1 MAIDVVCTCGAKF
14 RVNDEWAGRKARCT
28 KCGSVVRIETA
39 PAPEPFQDLSNEDP
53 LGLGGQP
60 TAGPSNDFSDLL
72 DEDIPLAASASPA
85 STDPLASESPS
96 IQITVDFDVRI
107 PNDDEVS
114 DVIRA
119 NLHQHFAGARPGTYN
134 QVQLE
139 VHVLDWNDHGTRKVV
154 ALSFFGDVNDK
165 RISKN
170 FSRDI
175 PGIKGAVNIAAKA
188 WDSATSAVRGAR
200 LSKQMREILENIVD
214 DACVHIDRAVGGRK
228 SSSSKLWET
237 FDIIKV
243 VLTLGTIF
251 GILGFVVFKYGFE
264 DFGPVILMALVAGGA
279 VFVPIHTIQLLVA
292 PASFYTEDPRGRRV
306 LSRWKAKNVAALRI
320 RLGVMVTIC
329 ATALVGFWMMISSA
343 LNPDTEQGPAHSP
356 QSASRRPSGHSDST
370 RTELRHGSSAPGASD
385 ARSKQAATDPDDPD
399 FFKQNLLVLQ
409 SGGRFDSQKALKRL
423 VDADTAKL
431 DDPEMHK
438 QIAKA
443 IRDIAFDDSAMV
455 DSRNLAIQGLVHWG
469 GKFAGPVLVKLLQ
482 EDPHFIQGEILKQL
496 AVVKEPTAIDLVV
509 EKLLD
514 SGLEAEAAANCLIT
528 YGPVAEDPVLANLR
542 ADNPRTVKLA
552 LKVLAEIGT
561 EKSLPALDS
570 LRNVHFARL
579 IAKDRQRAAQ
589 MIQQRE
595 ADQ

>member
-1 MAIDVVCTCGAKF
+1 MAIDVVCPCGAKF

-28 KCGSVVRIETA
+28 KCGSVVRIEAA
-39 PAPEPFQDLSNEDP
+39 PPPEPFQNLTNEDP
-53 LGLGGQP
+53 LGLSGQP
-60 TAGPSNDFSDLL
+60 TAGPSDSFSDLL

-85 STDPLASESPS
+85 SNDPLASEKSPS

-119 NLHQHFAGARPGTYN
+119 NLHQHFARARTGTYN

-154 ALSFFGDVNDK
+154 ALSFFGDVNGK

-320 RLGVMVTIC
+320 RLGLMVTIC

-343 LNPDTEQGPAHSP
+343 LSPAPEEDPAHSP
-356 QSASRRPSGHSDST
+356 HSASRRPPARSDSG
-370 RTELRHGSSAPGASD
+370 RTEPQRASTTTGASEGPSRH
-385 ARSKQAATDPDDPD
+385 AAATDPDDPD

-438 QIAKA
+438 AIAKA

-469 GKFAGPVLVKLLQ
+469 GKFAGPVLAKLLQ
-482 EDPHFIQGEILKQL
+482 ENPHFIQGEILKQL
-496 AVVKEPTAIDLVV
+496 AVVKEPTAIDLVTF
-509 EKLLD
+509 KM
-514 SGLEAEAAANCLIT
+514 N
-528 YGPVAEDPVLANLR
+528 
-542 ADNPRTVKLA
+542 
-552 LKVLAEIGT
+552 
-561 EKSLPALDS
+561 
-570 LRNVHFARL
+570 
-579 IAKDRQRAAQ
+579 
-589 MIQQRE
+589 
-595 ADQ
+595 